1 MNESK
6 ASRYQRAR
14 RRAEASAV
22 VAGGLTLSALALTPA
37 AVWLRDFSSRLVV
50 DFPAGL
56 RSTAALLVFVFLV
69 TVIWEVTALPI
80 ALRRSRSRS
89 RNAEVNVDQVLL
101 AHLQAGVIGFV
112 AAFVTATI
120 IVVSALAGPAWWIVA
135 AALLAIL
142 WALLLRAGPAALV
155 QLATVRP
162 IRRPVLR
169 ERLDA
174 LVSEVRVPVAG
185 IHEWVVSEDA
195 TATAMVTG
203 VGRAKHVFVSS
214 TLVREWDD
222 DEIAVVVAHELAH
235 HAHHDLWRSFGLNVL
250 LLASGLGLAAVVLR
264 MGGPFL
270 GLSGP
275 GDFATLPLVALVAA
289 AVWALATPVRY
300 AQSRA
305 QERHADLFA
314 LRATGAVRPFQTA
327 IKRLGARHLAEE
339 RPSRLTQWLHHRHP
353 SVAERL
359 ALAEELKGGGLERA

>member
-14 RRAEASAV
+14 RRAEVSAV
-22 VAGGLTLSALALTPA
+22 VAGGLTLGALALTPA

-50 DFPAGL
+50 DLPAGL
-56 RSTAALLVFVFLV
+56 RSSAALLVFVFLV
-69 TVIWEVTALPI
+69 TAVWEVTALPM
-80 ALRRSRSRS
+80 ALRQSRSRS

-101 AHLQAGVIGFV
+101 AHLQAGVIGFFT
-112 AAFVTATI
+112 AFVTAAF
-120 IVVSALAGPAWWIVA
+120 VVISALAGPAWWIVA
-135 AALLAIL
+135 AASLALL
-142 WALLLRAGPAALV
+142 WALLLRAGPGALAR
-155 QLATVRP
+155 LATVHP

-169 ERLDA
+169 ERLNA
-174 LVSEVRVPVAG
+174 LVRDVRVPVAG
-185 IHEWVVSEDA
+185 IHEWVVSEDSRT
-195 TATAMVTG
+195 TAVVTG

-250 LLASGLGLAAVVLR
+250 LLASGLGLAALVLR
-264 MGGPFL
+264 MVGPLL
-270 GLSGP
+270 GLHGP
-275 GDFATLPLVALVAA
+275 GDFAALPLVALAA
-289 AVWALATPVRY
+289 ATVWAVATPVRY

-305 QERHADLFA
+305 QERRADLFA

-327 IKRLGARHLAEE
+327 IRRLGARHLAEE

-359 ALAEELKGGGLERA
+359 ALADQLKDGGIGRA